1 MSGREAPP
9 PLAEDPEGSAAEDK
23 VRRAELAIS
32 LVLRI
37 GVTLAAALAL
47 AGIVLVLVHNPQ
59 YTHGISYHEVIGP
72 NYHFPHTIG
81 QLGHALAAGDGRGYI
96 GLGLVVLIAT
106 PVLRVAVAV
115 GAFMLQRDPRM
126 TVVTLA
132 VLVLLIGS
140 FFIGGG

>member
-1 MSGREAPP
+1 MSGEAPP
-9 PLAEDPEGSAAEDK
+9 PLAEAPEGSVAEAQ

-37 GVTLAAALAL
+37 GVTLAALLAA
-47 AGIVLVLVHNPQ
+47 AGIVLVMVHNPS
-59 YTHGISYHEVIGP
+59 YTHGLSYHAVIGP
-72 NYHFPHTIG
+72 RYHFPHTIG
-81 QLGHALAAGDGRGYI
+81 QLGHALAVGDGRGYI

-115 GAFMLQRDPRM
+115 GVFVVQKDPRM
-126 TVVTLA
+126 AVVTSVVLA
-132 VLVLLIGS
+132 LLIGS

>member
-1 MSGREAPP
+1 MSGEGAP
-9 PLAEDPEGSAAEDK
+9 PLAEVPEGAATEEQ

-37 GVTLAAALAL
+37 GVTLAAGLAL
-47 AGIVLVLVHNPQ
+47 AGIVLVMVHNPS
-59 YTHGISYHEVIGP
+59 YAHGISYHEVIGP

-81 QLGHALAAGDGRGYI
+81 QLGRALAAGDGRGYI

-115 GAFMLQRDPRM
+115 GVFVLQKDRRM
-126 TVVTLA
+126 TVVTLV
-132 VLVLLIGS
+132 VLVLLVGS